1 MKRIIKT
8 FVTLCTAGLLVFGV
22 SACNANKG
30 DGNSNPPASS
40 EVEQPQETLT
50 LNVNELSLAIGD
62 EFSLIANYNPVEGQE
77 TAFISSNP
85 EIASVDEYGRIVA
98 KNAGNTVVTVTYG
111 DLSSTCAVTV
121 GYKDMLPVLTFEEI
135 TTTDVQVGLGESI
148 NLGAYVVFNN
158 IQFTDATITYMYS
171 DDSLG
176 TMEDGVFTPS
186 KAGTTEITVTA
197 AWRGVEGVSTMTKT
211 ITLTSVHVV
220 EIVVN
225 EGTTDFTMY
234 NLASLGGN
242 EYNTT
247 LDFVVKARENGAAI
261 QAENISVVVSDGEDV
276 IEYANSKIQALK
288 PGNATVS
295 IFVTDNFGGV
305 YEEKIEVTVLTSVG
319 NYDGEILF
327 SAYDGELPIVDIFG
341 ADVEIISAIC
351 EGEELSV
358 NANKDGVLGLS
369 TTKDGPTSKQITVY
383 SDTQAWVLNLLVYS
397 GIIDEPKDL
406 EMFHLGGE
414 READYKGFSEEDT
427 FSGYYILANDID
439 CADYLFGGEEGVNL
453 KNPGSIGEKSM
464 IGVGLTGVFD
474 GQGYSITNLTPNG
487 AGLLAAINGGT
498 LKNISISGTG
508 SYTKKGPFLCAMMR
522 DATLQNVYVD
532 AGSVNLWGSL
542 GLSKFILNSTLEN
555 CVFKATIANKNSDW
569 GGLVFKVD
577 GSVFKDCYVI
587 SNKAL
592 SGDKTPIYDAI
603 NQKNDTI
610 TATWVEGLKR
620 YTSDAEMIADKA
632 NNDLTS
638 FVTRYW
644 DVQLG
649 IPVWR
654 GGFDF
659 AIQDGN
665 GNTISDKLDLGVE
678 DVISL
683 CVSAFGEEYCTPMIS
698 IEEGADVVSVNGATI
713 TATATGVAIVKIT
726 WSADGK
732 EYEKTVQINVGSSV
746 KEYSEKLIY
755 SAVDGLFFN
764 SKGEVVAIVDIFE
777 SEVVLVNATHITD
790 TLTVLDGKV
799 FGLTTSGN
807 SAIETSIVLYA
818 ENKAVKVNVD
828 AYTLVIDEATD
839 LDYFYLGNDR
849 DASTFGAWTDADKF
863 DGYYVLVKDIDA
875 TGYVFGATKE
885 GEGETP
891 KNLEKSGSTGT
902 SNLQNMGLTGTFDGQ
917 GYSITNFAPNG
928 AGLFAAVNGG
938 TVKNVSITNAAGA
951 DFNIAS
957 PYLATILRDAT
968 IENVYIDCVK
978 ASKWASYAFARFIL
992 GETKLTNCIINVN
1005 MGTSNPS
1012 WGAMCE
1018 TINATV
1024 TFENCYVI
1032 SKFALNGTKTP
1043 ASDASNIETTGTK
1056 FEGVKRYNTAA
1067 DMIADAENNNY
1078 DSFLE
1083 QYWDKTSG
1091 MPVWKKSV
1099 VS

>member
-1 MKRIIKT
+1 MKKFIR
-8 FVTLCTAGLLVFGV
+8 TLVSLGTIALLSLGV
-22 SACNANKG
+22 SACNSNKG
-30 DGNSNPPASS
+30 DENSNPPANS

-77 TAFISSNP
+77 TVFVSSNP

-98 KNAGNTVVTVTYG
+98 KNVGNTVVTVTYG

-135 TTTDVQVGLGESI
+135 TSDNVQVGVGEGI

-176 TMEDGVFTPS
+176 TMEAGVFTPS

-247 LDFVVKARENGAAI
+247 LDFVVNARENGVAI
-261 QAENISVVVSDGEDV
+261 QAENISVVVSDGAEV
-276 IEYANSKIQALK
+276 VEYSNNKIQALK

-295 IFVTDNFGGV
+295 IFVTDKFGGV
-305 YEEKIEVTVLTSVG
+305 YEETIHVTVLTSVG
-319 NYDGEILF
+319 NYQTEILF
-327 SAYDGELPIVDIFG
+327 SAYDGELPIADIFG

-397 GIIDEPKDL
+397 GIIDEAKDL
-406 EMFHLGGE
+406 EMFHLGSD
-414 READYKGFSEEDT
+414 READYKGFTEEDT

-439 CADYLFGGEEGVNL
+439 CADYLFGGEAGVNL

-508 SYTKKGPFLCAMMR
+508 SYTKNGPFLCAMMR

-532 AGSVNLWGSL
+532 AGSVNSWGTL

-569 GGLVFKVD
+569 GGLVFKID
-577 GSVFKDCYVI
+577 GSVFKHCYVI
-587 SNKAL
+587 SNKAI

-603 NQKNDTI
+603 NQKDDAV

-638 FVTRYW
+638 FAVRYW

-654 GGFDF
+654 GGYDF
-659 AIQDGN
+659 AIQDTQGN
-665 GNTISDKLDLGVE
+665 IISDKLELSVE
-678 DVISL
+678 DALTVY
-683 CVSAFGEEYCTPMIS
+683 VSAFGAEYCVPIIS
-698 IEEGADVVSVNGATI
+698 VEEGNDIVSVNGSTI
-713 TATATGVAIVKIT
+713 TAEMEGTAVLKIT
-726 WSADGK
+726 WMADGK
-732 EYEKTVQINVGSSV
+732 DYERTVQVNVSSSM
-746 KEYSEKLIY
+746 KEYSEKLLY

-764 SKGEVVAIVDIFE
+764 SKGAVVAVEDIFGD
-777 SEVVLVNATHITD
+777 EVVLSNATHITD

-799 FGLTTSGN
+799 FGLTTAGN
-807 SAIETSIVLYA
+807 SVVATSIVLYA

-849 DASTFGAWTDADKF
+849 DASTNSKWTEDDVF
-863 DGYYVLVKDIDA
+863 DGYYVLAKDIDA
-875 TGYVFGATKE
+875 TGYVFGASKE

-891 KNLEKSGSTGT
+891 KNLNKAGSAGT
-902 SNLQNMGLTGTFDGQ
+902 NNLKNMGLTGTFDGR
-917 GYSITNFAPNG
+917 GYAIKNFASNG
-928 AGLFAAVNGG
+928 AGLFAAINGG
-938 TVKNVSITNAAGA
+938 TVKNVSITNASSAN
-951 DFNIAS
+951 FNTS
-957 PYLATILRDAT
+957 GSYLATIVRDAT
-968 IENVYIDCVK
+968 ISNVYIDSVK
-978 ASKWASYAFARFIL
+978 ASGWATYAFARFIL
-992 GETKLTNCIINVN
+992 GNTTMTNCIINVN

-1012 WGAMCE
+1012 WGAMVE
-1018 TINATV
+1018 SIAATT

-1032 SKFALNGTKTP
+1032 SKFAFNGTKTP

-1078 DSFLE
+1078 NSFLE

-1091 MPVWKKSV
+1091 MPVWKN
-1099 VS
+1099 